1 MSLKRKDPNYMTRL
15 GHCATI
21 LGFYCWTH
29 RWAIVVTILVSK
41 DLLLSSLPLF
51 SPSVECYQ
59 SLGIIGL

>member
-1 MSLKRKDPNYMTRL
+1 MTRL